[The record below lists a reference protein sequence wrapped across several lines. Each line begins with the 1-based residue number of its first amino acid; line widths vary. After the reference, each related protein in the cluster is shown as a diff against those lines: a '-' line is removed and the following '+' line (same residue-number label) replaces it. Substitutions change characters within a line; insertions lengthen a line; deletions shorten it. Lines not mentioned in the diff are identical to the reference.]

1 MSIEGLSPKEAA
13 QFEELAALTAA
24 DDYEPGPAPE
34 PDADMTD
41 ADADADEFVA
51 RWLPPD
57 LVEAARARSRG
68 RPRLPGTP
76 TGTSPSRRVRLPAD
90 VDARLTAR
98 AAAEGR
104 PMSALMR
111 DAVSDYLLRAG

>member
-1 MSIEGLSPKEAA
+1 MSIEGLSPEQVA
-13 QFEELAALTAA
+13 QLEELAALTAS
-24 DDYEPGPAPE
+24 DDYEPGPAAE
-34 PDADMTD
+34 PDRDLTD
-41 ADADADEFVA
+41 ADAEEFVA
-51 RWLPPD
+51 RWVPPD

-76 TGTSPSRRVRLPAD
+76 TGASPSRRVRLPAD

-104 PMSALMR
+104 PMSAILR
-111 DAVSDYLLRAG
+111 DAVSDYLLKAG